1 MACVHVGVISN
12 EGSLFFL
19 AWIKSKY
26 ARRSAADLRSFSE
39 NVPHEMPSP
48 QKSPTES
55 VPNEEINLSR
65 IASAADIVS
74 SPPAAPGR
82 ACQESSHAGQDE

>member
-12 EGSLFFL
+12 ERSLFL

-26 ARRSAADLRSFSE
+26 ARRSAADVRSFSE
-39 NVPHEMPSP
+39 DVPHEMPSP
-48 QKSPTES
+48 QKSPTGS
-55 VPNEEINLSR
+55 VLNEEINLSR